1 MTARAHARASPREN
15 VEFAPRVS
23 PASGGRA
30 RRRRRRRRRRL
41 GEGGSIPRDDATNDE
56 RESTALAM
64 RTTTT
69 ARVPALLHGRTWS
82 SLPVY
87 HLHRADE
94 RGVVVVVSERVDQFL
109 AMTRQRTK

>member
-1 MTARAHARASPREN
+1 
-15 VEFAPRVS
+15 
-23 PASGGRA
+23 
-30 RRRRRRRRRRL
+30 
-41 GEGGSIPRDDATNDE
+41 
-56 RESTALAM
+56 M